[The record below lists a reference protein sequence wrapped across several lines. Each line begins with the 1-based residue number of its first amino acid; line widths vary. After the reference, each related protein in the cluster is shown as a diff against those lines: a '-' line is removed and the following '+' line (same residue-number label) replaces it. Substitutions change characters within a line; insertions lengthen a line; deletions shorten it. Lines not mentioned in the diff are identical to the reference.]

1 MSNPDNNDNRRKKNP
16 FDPFSGDFNDFFKY
30 ISRMME
36 DFFSSDFSDISDK
49 MFSNE
54 KPFVWGFS
62 FTRGSDVKPK
72 YERFGDN
79 FSINKE
85 SDSEL
90 PDENASR
97 EPVVDIL
104 EEPGIIRVIAELPGV
119 EKDQIDLRTTGARL
133 ILKAKGDRNRL
144 YKKEVHLPAEVIPE
158 SSNAKFKNGVLEIE
172 FKRKNP
178 ENGQKIAIN

>member
-1 MSNPDNNDNRRKKNP
+1 MSDPDNDDNRRRKRP

-49 MFSNE
+49 VFSPE

-62 FTRGSDVKPK
+62 FTRGSDGKPK
-72 YERFGDN
+72 FERFGDN
-79 FSINKE
+79 FSLNKDSSE
-85 SDSEL
+85 GLSDE
-90 PDENASR
+90 DGSR
-97 EPVVDIL
+97 EPVIDVL
-104 EEPGIIRVIAELPGV
+104 EEPNTIRVIAELPGV
-119 EKDQIDLRTTGARL
+119 EKDQIDLRTTESRL
-133 ILKAKGDRNRL
+133 ILKAKGDRCRFYSIDL
-144 YKKEVHLPAEVIPE
+144 RFPFEIDPE

-178 ENGQKIAIN
+178 QNGQRIDIN